1 MPIRPAL
8 CRRQPTRNSRLLRS
22 ASYSK
27 RKTVLLSEE
36 VIMLDTSGVLRSV
49 CTADANLI
57 VSHSMVSSL
66 DQTGINSTTELAT
79 GAVFP

>member
-1 MPIRPAL
+1 M
-8 CRRQPTRNSRLLRS
+8 TRNSGLLRS

-27 RKTVLLSEE
+27 RKTVLLSEK
-36 VIMLDTSGVLRSV
+36 VIMLDTSGVPRSV

-57 VSHSMVSSL
+57 VFHSMVSSL